1 MTPLLA
7 SLIPES
13 LKLFA
18 ASCSKNFF
26 GFPTWYK
33 YLEGADVCEPKLTGI
48 NDIWLIALAIAELLL
63 RLAMVVAVV
72 YVLIGGFKYITS
84 RGNPD
89 KTSQAKN
96 TITDALAGLIIA
108 IAATAVVSFIAGRF
122 N

>member
-26 GFPTWYK
+26 GLPTWYK